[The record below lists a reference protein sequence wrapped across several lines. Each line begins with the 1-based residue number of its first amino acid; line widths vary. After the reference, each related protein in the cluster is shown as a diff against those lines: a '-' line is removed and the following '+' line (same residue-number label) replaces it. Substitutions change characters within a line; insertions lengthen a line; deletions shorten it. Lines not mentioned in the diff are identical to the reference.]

1 MAILLG
7 WPVENTQGRRLGGNR
22 DLGTLSWSSRVH
34 VVSQRASA
42 KQGGGE
48 LILNPVNYSPK
59 NSGGGGGNPN
69 KSRGPGAE
77 VREGRE
83 LVQRV

>member
-1 MAILLG
+1 M
-7 WPVENTQGRRLGGNR
+7 
-22 DLGTLSWSSRVH
+22 
-34 VVSQRASA
+34 VSQRASA